1 MGGRREGSPRWIAQA
16 GPKWAQTLSEA
27 QPHSLSLSLDFA
39 SLIRSGTVTTGHS
52 PITASP
58 GAAWTGL
65 GQQVVSL
72 KQSQQSFPQRTGL
85 LQGPQTMI
93 LEALRLQTSIIRLS
107 GRSARD
113 EVSLEEDRAP
123 GRLWATGRGGG
134 PTAECAACRVP
145 FPFSHMVLF
154 NQHIQNIYYSH
165 VSQEMQ
171 SG

>member
-1 MGGRREGSPRWIAQA
+1 M
-16 GPKWAQTLSEA
+16 SEA

-39 SLIRSGTVTTGHS
+39 SLVRSGTVTTGHS
-52 PITASP
+52 PIPASP
-58 GAAWTGL
+58 GATWTGL

-123 GRLWATGRGGG
+123 GRLRTLGDRTERG
-134 PTAECAACRVP
+134 
-145 FPFSHMVLF
+145 SH
-154 NQHIQNIYYSH
+154 
-165 VSQEMQ
+165 
-171 SG
+171 G